1 MSLNSKYIEDQYIG
15 KLINYKYKG
24 GDDSILCYYVINPF
38 CEFIVNYFPLWL
50 APNVITI
57 SGWFFNLF
65 NLIITTY
72 YTGWKGGYYI
82 PPLASFA
89 CAFFYT
95 TYIILD
101 YSDGKQ
107 ARRLNASTPLGL
119 LVDHGTDACTTF
131 YVTVVTGS
139 IMYCSNMYQ
148 YLLLYFPLSC
158 TFFIN
163 TWEEYYVGELVLP
176 EINGVAEGTLLIDII
191 HIISAIYGRDFFLKE
206 IFLFKGTKLQVN
218 DLIAIGAFFGGLIF
232 SIKSVIGVCQKVKK
246 EKLGRAFKDTII
258 YILFFIALLS
268 ITFLNGGNY
277 IKDLPRFVILTFGF
291 QFAKMLGM
299 LQLAHIL
306 CSPYNVYKFVFLFPL
321 MVMLIHSIIYYF
333 FDYEILVSIDQII
346 LITFFWNFLSWLHF
360 VYFCSEQIC
369 DILNINRFSLGKRNP
384 DRPSYEEIK
393 SKVNSSD

>member
-1 MSLNSKYIEDQYIG
+1 MSFCFRYIDDQYIDNV
-15 KLINYKYKG
+15 INYKYSG
-24 GDDSILCYYVINPF
+24 GDKSILYRFVINPF
-38 CEFIVNYFPLWL
+38 CNWFVQYLPNWL
-50 APNVITI
+50 APNVITV
-57 SGWFFNLF
+57 SGFFFNLF
-65 NLIITTY
+65 NLILTSF
-72 YTGWKGGYYI
+72 YTGMKGGDII
-82 PPLASFA
+82 PPWVCIV
-89 CAFFYT
+89 CAISYT
-95 TYIILD
+95 TYIIFD
-101 YSDGKQ
+101 YTDGKQ
-107 ARRLNASTPLGL
+107 ARRLKASSPLGL
-119 LVDHGTDACTTF
+119 LFDHGTDACTTF

-176 EINGVAEGTLLIDII
+176 EINGVAEGTLVIDII

-232 SIKSVIGVCQKVKK
+232 SIKSVIGVCRKVKK

-277 IKDLPRFVILTFGF
+277 IKDVPRFVILTFGF
-291 QFAKMLGM
+291 QFAKMLGI
-299 LQLAHIL
+299 LQLSHIL

-321 MVMLIHSIIYYF
+321 LVMLIHSIIYYF
-333 FDYEILVSIDQII
+333 YDYEILVSIDQII

-393 SKVNSSD
+393 SKVISSD